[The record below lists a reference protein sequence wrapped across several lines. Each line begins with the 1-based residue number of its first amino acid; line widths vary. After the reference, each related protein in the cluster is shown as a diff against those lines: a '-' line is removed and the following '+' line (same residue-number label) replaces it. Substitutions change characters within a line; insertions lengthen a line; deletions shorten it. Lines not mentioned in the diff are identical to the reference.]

1 MNDKK
6 AAAYRQG
13 VWVFIGLAVLT
24 ILEFFVSAWTDGSA
38 PLLFIIA
45 ITKAA
50 LIANFFMHIYRL
62 WRTEED
68 H

>member
-1 MNDKK
+1 MEDKK

-13 VWVFIGLAVLT
+13 VLVFIGLVVLT
-24 ILEFFVSAWTDGSA
+24 IAEFFVSAATDGDA
-38 PLLFIIA
+38 IALFLIA
-45 ITKAA
+45 FVKAGV
-50 LIANFFMHIYRL
+50 IANFFMHIYRL